1 MEDGS
6 DMDQDRWSQWHPSEL
21 AQKLL
26 KSNRHWSVVG
36 GCALDLWNGKETSA
50 DEDLEF
56 CCPSDDAP
64 LFWGILKELTFSYAT
79 KGDLKDTRGDP
90 LPPPPHTDPFVKGKT
105 LPAQR
110 SIRFRNRPAVPK
122 PSEKTMASGSNE
134 KGIFPKSLGRRN
146 NSSHFWLTR

>member
-36 GCALDLWNGKETSA
+36 GCALDLWNGKETSV

-90 LPPPPHTDPFVKGKT
+90 LPPPRPVPFVKGKT

-110 SIRFRNRPAVPK
+110 SIRFRNRRAVPK
-122 PSEKTMASGSNE
+122 PSGKTMASGSNE
-134 KGIFPKSLGRRN
+134 KGIFPKSLERRN
-146 NSSHFWLTR
+146 NSSHFWLMR